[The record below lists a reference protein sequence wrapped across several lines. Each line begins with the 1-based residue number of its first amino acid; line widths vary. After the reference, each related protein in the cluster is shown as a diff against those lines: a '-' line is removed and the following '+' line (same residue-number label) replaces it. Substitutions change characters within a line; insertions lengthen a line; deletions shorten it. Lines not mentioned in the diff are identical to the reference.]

1 MIVRE
6 DSGLYVV
13 KEHKIENT
21 NKFRE
26 AALRYK
32 NEGVYTTAP
41 LGTTSFLDFWREET
55 KRCLE
60 GYVAPD
66 GDFITG
72 YHYFYLNYC
81 PILLV
86 REKFITDGRGH
97 KRKVV
102 ERKREFPDFWD
113 SDYDYFMAI
122 EAAETEGKHLA
133 VLKARGKGYSFKGA
147 SMLCRNFFL
156 IRDSKSYAIA
166 SEMEYL
172 TKDGL
177 LTKAWDF
184 MDFIN
189 KSTAWAKKR
198 QKINQVAHRR
208 ASYVTIDERGHESEG
223 GYMSEIMGVSL
234 KNDPD
239 KARGKRGKLILWEEG
254 GKFPELVKAWQV
266 AQPSVETNGVAFGL
280 MIAFGT
286 GGEEGSDYEG
296 LQELFF
302 YPEGYNILPFKNIWD
317 DAGGKC
323 GYFVP
328 EYVNMYGTD
337 AHGHQLMDDN
347 GNTEYLHA
355 TRHALAK
362 RDEVLKGANDRNAID
377 RWIAEHPFNPLEAC
391 LQLSGNIFPKEE
403 LIRQLAYIRNSE
415 SITNYKQ
422 VGDLIFD
429 EIGNLKWVHAL
440 KPKDIIK
447 YRLSS
452 NDDKRGQTVIWE
464 HPPDNPPYG
473 LYIAACLPPG
483 EKVLTNHGPTNVEDV
498 TLSDRIVDIKGNLV
512 EIKKLLRHY
521 KEDEDIYKLKMSNTY
536 RTTTFTKEHPIYVSS
551 HRLDKQN
558 IIQESLF
565 KFDFKK
571 AEELKKGDWVKYP
584 NVYLQTWEEK
594 CDNYSFREDYWWFVG
609 LWLGDGWCHRNQ
621 ISICFDKHN
630 TTQIERFKNFVNK
643 YYPSN
648 IRTRSNRGSIT
659 CSFHSERLVKELTNT
674 YGKYAQGKS
683 IPEHI
688 KYEENEIKK
697 NILLGFLDSDGCI
710 YKDSRGYLSL
720 EYVSVNL
727 KLLEDFQDIAFSLGL
742 VGNLSK
748 LRNNE
753 EYNIEGRTGK
763 QLEAFHL
770 RFGHTDTVR
779 FAEMHKFDE
788 RSKLFKI
795 DKENIKTVRSRP
807 KTGCFLS
814 SDNKYIYFQI
824 KNIVKSKYTGVVYNY
839 ETSTH
844 TYCAY
849 HVPTHNCDPYDH
861 DQAATSDSLGSV
873 FIYKR
878 FQSFESFH
886 DLIVAEY
893 TGRPDTVDE
902 FYENVRKLLLYY
914 NAILLYENEKP
925 GLFAYFTNKHSEHLL
940 ADQPDIITSII
951 KDSTVRR
958 RKGVHMTTGI
968 KDFAELKLRDWLNE
982 EYEPG
987 KKNLTKI
994 MSEPLLEELI
1004 SYNRDGNFDR
1014 VIAFMLVIL
1023 FREELHTRHVK
1034 NTNEEE
1040 RVKRIFREPL
1050 FVNHNIPRFINL

>member
-198 QKINQVAHRR
+198 QKINQGAHRR

-323 GYFVP
+323 SYFVP

-473 LYIAACLPPG
+473 LYIAAC
-483 EKVLTNHGPTNVEDV
+483 
-498 TLSDRIVDIKGNLV
+498 
-512 EIKKLLRHY
+512 
-521 KEDEDIYKLKMSNTY
+521 
-536 RTTTFTKEHPIYVSS
+536 
-551 HRLDKQN
+551 
-558 IIQESLF
+558 
-565 KFDFKK
+565 
-571 AEELKKGDWVKYP
+571 
-584 NVYLQTWEEK
+584 
-594 CDNYSFREDYWWFVG
+594 
-609 LWLGDGWCHRNQ
+609 
-621 ISICFDKHN
+621 
-630 TTQIERFKNFVNK
+630 
-643 YYPSN
+643 
-648 IRTRSNRGSIT
+648 
-659 CSFHSERLVKELTNT
+659 
-674 YGKYAQGKS
+674 
-683 IPEHI
+683 
-688 KYEENEIKK
+688 
-697 NILLGFLDSDGCI
+697 
-710 YKDSRGYLSL
+710 
-720 EYVSVNL
+720 
-727 KLLEDFQDIAFSLGL
+727 
-742 VGNLSK
+742 
-748 LRNNE
+748 
-753 EYNIEGRTGK
+753 
-763 QLEAFHL
+763 
-770 RFGHTDTVR
+770 
-779 FAEMHKFDE
+779 
-788 RSKLFKI
+788 
-795 DKENIKTVRSRP
+795 
-807 KTGCFLS
+807 
-814 SDNKYIYFQI
+814 
-824 KNIVKSKYTGVVYNY
+824 
-839 ETSTH
+839 
-844 TYCAY
+844 
-849 HVPTHNCDPYDH
+849 DPYDH

-886 DLIVAEY
+886 DLVVAEY

-925 GLFAYFTNKHSEHLL
+925 GLFAYFTNKHSEYLL

-968 KDFAELKLRDWLNE
+968 KDFAELKIRDWLNE

-987 KKNLTKI
+987 KKNLTKL
-994 MSEPLLEELI
+994 MSEPLIEELI
-1004 SYNRDGNFDR
+1004 SYNRDGNFDS

-1050 FVNHNIPRFINL
+1050 FTSRDIPRFINL

>member
-323 GYFVP
+323 SYFVP

-483 EKVLTNHGPTNVEDV
+483 EKVITDKGLVNVEDI
-498 TLSDRIVDIKGNLV
+498 TIEDKLV
-512 EIKKLLRHY
+512 SKDGYYTSIKKLL
-521 KEDEDIYKLKMSNTY
+521 KFDKVNEDTYKLKVSNTF
-536 RTTTFTKEHPIYVSS
+536 RTTSFTKEHPLYISS
-551 HRLDKQN
+551 HNLDKQN
-558 IIQESLF
+558 TVKEDLF
-565 KFDFKK
+565 EFNFKSVS
-571 AEELKKGDWVKYP
+571 EVNVGEWVKYP
-584 NVYLQTWEEK
+584 NLYYNNERVELSEEA
-594 CDNYSFREDYWWFVG
+594 RETAWVEG
-609 LWLGDGWCHRNQ
+609 LWLGDGWCRRNRVYVVFNKNDVEQINRFKSYITKYSLKGTYTERIDEGCIQ
-621 ISICFDKHN
+621 ISFYDKAFSRYLNECFGAYAR
-630 TTQIERFKNFVNK
+630 EK
-643 YYPSN
+643 YVSEELKKY
-648 IRTRSNRGSIT
+648 SID
-659 CSFHSERLVKELTNT
+659 RKVQL
-674 YGKYAQGKS
+674 
-683 IPEHI
+683 
-688 KYEENEIKK
+688 
-697 NILLGFLDSDGCI
+697 LLGYLDSDGCI
-710 YKDSRGYLSL
+710 YKDKRGYYSL
-720 EYVSVNL
+720 EFVSCNL
-727 KLLEDFQDIAFSLGL
+727 ELLEDFQDIAFSIGM
-742 VGNLSK
+742 VGNITK
-748 LRNNE
+748 LRDKG
-753 EYNIEGRTGK
+753 EYSINGRHGVQK
-763 QLEAFHL
+763 EAYHL
-770 RFGHTDTVR
+770 RFGNSDTLK
-779 FAEMHKFDE
+779 FADLANYNKQ
-788 RSKLFKI
+788 SKLNKI
-795 DKENIKTVRSRP
+795 DRESIKITRRRP

-814 SDNKYIYFQI
+814 SDNQYIYFQI
-824 KNIVKSKYTGVVYNY
+824 KKIEKYSYTGTVYNF
-839 ETSTH
+839 ETEDH
-844 TYCAY
+844 TFCTY
-849 HVPTHNCDPYDH
+849 HIPSHNCDPYDH

-968 KDFAELKLRDWLNE
+968 KDFAELKIRDWLNE

-994 MSEPLLEELI
+994 MSEPLIEELI